1 MSDSTPGTGPVG
13 AGEPAGKTTKKK
25 KTKPELNEAQRK
37 YRRRQK
43 FLRTGQALMVIGAL
57 VAITHWLAH
66 LEAFG
71 PGQPPGWLDLVAGY
85 PTGAVFIVVG
95 AILASKK

>member
-1 MSDSTPGTGPVG
+1 MSDGKRGDRG
-13 AGEPAGKTTKKK
+13 AKRPR
-25 KTKPELNEAQRK
+25 KPELTEAQRT
-37 YRRRQK
+37 YRRRRK
-43 FLRTGQALMVIGAL
+43 FLRIGQALMALGAL
-57 VAITHWLAH
+57 VAVSHWLAH

-85 PTGAVFIVVG
+85 PTGAVLIVAG